1 MIARTWTKVAVAGA
15 LLAAGT
21 AALAGCTSPASSSA
35 SPSSAASTASAS
47 STPSPTPTVPPTD
60 AAAAAQLQKE
70 LDEVGPERFTAPDY
84 KPGKVEHVVLFSYK
98 PGTSQQTIDEIAN
111 RFRALATD
119 AVRDG
124 KPYIVSLVSG
134 PQISGEKAGKNMQ
147 AGFIVEFKSEG
158 DRNHYVGTPVVTD
171 PKYFDPAH
179 AEFKDFVGPYLA
191 DVVVYDFVAK

>member
-1 MIARTWTKVAVAGA
+1 MIARTWMKVVVAGA
-15 LLAAGT
+15 LLAGGT
-21 AALAGCTSPASSSA
+21 AALAGCTSPASSS
-35 SPSSAASTASAS
+35 SSTPAASAS
-47 STPSPTPTVPPTD
+47 STPTPTVPPTD

-70 LDEVGPERFTAPDY
+70 LDEVGPAKFTAPDY

-98 PGTSQQTIDEIAN
+98 PGTSQATIDEIAN

-158 DRNHYVGTPVVTD
+158 DRNYYVGTPVVTD
-171 PKYFDPAH
+171 PKYFEPAH
-179 AEFKDFVGPYLA
+179 AEFKDFVGPYLS

>member
-1 MIARTWTKVAVAGA
+1 MIVRTWMKLTVAGV
-15 LLAAGT
+15 LLVGG
-21 AALAGCTSPASSSA
+21 AALAGCTSPASTSSA
-35 SPSSAASTASAS
+35 TPSASAAASGAT
-47 STPSPTPTVPPTD
+47 TPSPTPTVAPTD

-70 LDEVGPERFTAPDY
+70 LDEVGPAAFTAPDY

-98 PGTSQQTIDEIAN
+98 PGTSQETIDQIAN
-111 RFRALATD
+111 RFRALSTE

-134 PQISGEKAGKNMQ
+134 PQISGEKAGKNME

-158 DRNHYVGTPVVTD
+158 DRNYYVGTPVVTD
-171 PKYFDPAH
+171 PKYFEPAH